1 MLAQWEAA
9 LEAHPFEIVPATAK
23 PFLLVCWAHVLDIFV
38 RVACTALVQ
47 LRVIIIRPR
56 HGDLVFK
63 EFAPHAKLLDH
74 VAEASTHGEQRL
86 FEELVIWSH
95 CSALLPVAPMQH
107 CLRQTLIVLGAA
119 AADYAYI
126 LSLQPRFLHLAT
138 ESVSHFDPLAF
149 VA

>member
-1 MLAQWEAA
+1 LLAQWEAA

-47 LRVIIIRPR
+47 PRGIIR

-63 EFAPHAKLLDH
+63 ELAPHAKLLDH
-74 VAEASTHGEQRL
+74 VAEASAHGKQRL
-86 FEELVIWSH
+86 FEELVIWPL

-107 CLRQTLIVLGAA
+107 CLRQRLIILGAA

-138 ESVSHFDPLAF
+138 ESVCHFDPLAF